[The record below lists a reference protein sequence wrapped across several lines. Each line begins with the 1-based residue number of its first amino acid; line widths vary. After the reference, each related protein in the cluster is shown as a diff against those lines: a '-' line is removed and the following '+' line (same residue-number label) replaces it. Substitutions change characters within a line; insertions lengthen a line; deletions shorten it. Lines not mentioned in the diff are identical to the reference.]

1 MVRGDWVKH
10 NIFKNEKDYLFCV
23 KKQSKDG
30 FYFEAKAR
38 SLHSGDFYDV
48 RFEGKKKYLFFIFKN
63 HQWHVYFME
72 NDLHY
77 HPSVFKSAEDL
88 LRLESDIQSG
98 RAQPDRFVYGAKV
111 KKFRSRGGARIDLP
125 DLPFL
130 FRSEANT
137 LRSLHSDFLKGRY
150 QYTAAPKYLVAA
162 RKTKYANPESANS
175 LYLFGCNKDS
185 VYKNISS
192 GVPICVT
199 HTYENEKAV
208 AVLKDKNR
216 YDIIPLQHCLSVL

>member
-1 MVRGDWVKH
+1 MARGDWVKH

-23 KKQSKDG
+23 EKQSKDG

-111 KKFRSRGGARIDLP
+111 KKFRSRGGAKIDLP
-125 DLPFL
+125 DPPFL
-130 FRSEANT
+130 FCPEVHT
-137 LRSLHSDFLKGRY
+137 LDADFQKSRY
-150 QYTAAPKYLVAA
+150 HYTDAPKYLVAA

>member
-1 MVRGDWVKH
+1 M
-10 NIFKNEKDYLFCV
+10 FCV
-23 KKQSKDG
+23 EKQSKDG

-72 NDLHY
+72 NDLNY

-111 KKFRSRGGARIDLP
+111 KKFRG
-125 DLPFL
+125 
-130 FRSEANT
+130 EANT
-137 LRSLHSDFLKGRY
+137 LRSLHSDFQKGRY